1 MRGPLRCVKCG
12 HTKAAGEVA
21 RVLRPGGVFVHHGP
35 LVYHFGADAAL
46 RGAGVRV
53 AATPKL
59 AS

>member
-1 MRGPLRCVKCG
+1 VKCG